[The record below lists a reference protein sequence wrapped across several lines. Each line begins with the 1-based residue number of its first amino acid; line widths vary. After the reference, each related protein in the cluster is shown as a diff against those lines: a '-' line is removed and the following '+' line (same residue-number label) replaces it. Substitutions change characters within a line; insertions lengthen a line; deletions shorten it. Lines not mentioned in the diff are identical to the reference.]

1 MIDIHLR
8 QYIHGQHQYNFM
20 ILYITQVIKCI
31 FHHVPA
37 VGIGQK
43 APIGAQVVTCHLES
57 TSILAAYPS
66 NCAQPYLTTTMYMS
80 NIATVALGERRI
92 RIATTIENEEIL
104 IADTSGMKETTDAAT
119 KNIGTMD
126 AIDGSQTRPLVG
138 FVATIV

>member
-8 QYIHGQHQYNFM
+8 QYIHGQRQYNFT
-20 ILYITQVIKCI
+20 ILCTTQVIRSI

-37 VGIGQK
+37 LGIGQK
-43 APIGAQVVTCHLES
+43 APNGAQVVTCRLES
-57 TSILAAYPS
+57 TSILAAYLS
-66 NCAQPYLTTTMYMS
+66 NCALLYHTTTMYMS
-80 NIATVALGERRI
+80 NIATAAHGERRI
-92 RIATTIENEEIL
+92 MIAMTIENEEIL

-126 AIDGSQTRPLVG
+126 AIDGSQARPLVG